1 MEKIPIVDMEAAE
14 YNGLTPEDKRSRI
27 GSVIYDAMK
36 GIGFVY
42 LLNHGIPDS
51 LRTATV
57 QSALDF
63 FALPKDVKMKYHR
76 FVRTGCNGYTPM
88 KEEQLIHSEDASLS
102 LQELKECYDVMTLGE
117 DMPEREAPDFSRNIQ
132 ELMTVC
138 DRVSLTVVAALEVA
152 MGRPGLLTESHL
164 HQTGTGSTAVMRTVY
179 YPPVP
184 ESVPAGTVRCAT
196 HSDWGSLTLLLQDE
210 VGGLEVLSRAG
221 LWVPA
226 PPVPGA
232 VLVNVGDLL
241 EIWTGGRIL
250 ATKHRVR
257 LPEEERQKKA
267 GRLSLVFFG
276 GPDDGT
282 MVAPPADSSGYSTV
296 QADEYLKAKYRATMP
311 NSALK
316 V

>member
-1 MEKIPIVDMEAAE
+1 MHCAVAISE

-27 GSVIYDAMK
+27 GSDIYEAMK

-51 LRTATV
+51 LRQATV

-88 KEEQLIHSEDASLS
+88 KEEQLIHSEDASLDRV
-102 LQELKECYDVMTLGE
+102 ELHEAWDVMFLGE
-117 DMPEREAPDFSRNIQ
+117 DMPEQEAPDFSRNIQ
-132 ELMTVC
+132 EMMTVC
-138 DRVSLTVVAALEVA
+138 DRVSLKVMAALEVA
-152 MGRPGLLTESHL
+152 MGRPGLLTGQHL
-164 HQTGTGSTAVMRTVY
+164 HQTGAGSMAVMRAFH

-184 ESVPAGTVRCAT
+184 EHVPAGSVRCGT

-232 VLVNVGDLL
+232 VLVMAGDML

-267 GRLSLVFFG
+267 GRLSLAFFAT
-276 GPDDGT
+276 PDDET
-282 MVAPPADSSGYSTV
+282 TVAPPAESDGYSTV
-296 QADEYLKAKYRATMP
+296 KTGEYLRAKFRISMP
-311 NSALK
+311 NAGLK
-316 V
+316 L